1 MPAPQRIVIRIKKN
15 KDGRTSLSCTRAD
28 GTVTWQRQEG
38 KQAAFFPKHDL
49 THCAVESVLG
59 QHQGFYG
66 LVAAGW
72 DFSDFGTP
80 WPRGKLPADANVSEM
95 IVGFFDI
102 ERQSGE
108 TNSAEELNRK
118 IAEYCAEHHL
128 PPRRDLSEEDLTAI
142 RKRREE
148 LFAQWDAVLPGDA
161 LEIPFGGEAVGGGR
175 WAGRV
180 GGEAEDNGRESGRDD
195 LRAG

>member
-1 MPAPQRIVIRIKKN
+1 MPATQRIVIRIKKS
-15 KDGRTSLSCTRAD
+15 KDGRTALSCTRAD

-80 WPRGKLPADANVSEM
+80 WPRGRLPADANVSEM
-95 IVGFFDI
+95 IVGFFDL

-108 TNSAEELNRK
+108 TDTATELNRK
-118 IAEYCAEHHL
+118 ISEYCAEHSL
-128 PPRRDLSEEDLTAI
+128 PPRRELSEEDLTAI
-142 RKRREE
+142 RERREE
-148 LFAQWDAVLPGDA
+148 LFAKWDAVQRGDA
-161 LEIPFGGEAVGGGR
+161 LEIPFEVAR
-175 WAGRV
+175 
-180 GGEAEDNGRESGRDD
+180 
-195 LRAG
+195 

>member
-1 MPAPQRIVIRIKKN
+1 MPGAQRIVIRIKKGR
-15 KDGRTSLSCTRAD
+15 DGRTSLSCTRAD

-49 THCAVESVLG
+49 THCAVESVLAER
-59 QHQGFYG
+59 QGFYG

-95 IVGFFDI
+95 IVGFFDV

-108 TNSAEELNRK
+108 TDSASEINRK
-118 IAEYCAEHHL
+118 IAEYCAQHGL
-128 PPRRDLSEEDLTAI
+128 PSRRVLTEQELTRI
-142 RKRREE
+142 RERRAE
-148 LFAQWDAVLPGDA
+148 LFAKWESVQPGDA
-161 LEIPFGGEAVGGGR
+161 LEIPFEI
-175 WAGRV
+175 
-180 GGEAEDNGRESGRDD
+180 E
-195 LRAG
+195 

>member
-80 WPRGKLPADANVSEM
+80 WPRGKLPTDANVSEM

-161 LEIPFGGEAVGGGR
+161 LEIPFEIERWAVGGTR
-175 WAGRV
+175 
-180 GGEAEDNGRESGRDD
+180 
-195 LRAG
+195 